1 VKRPNILSIFC
12 LYFVFFSTEMYLI
25 SDLEPAKLLLKG
37 FDQCESQF
45 H

>member
-1 VKRPNILSIFC
+1 
-12 LYFVFFSTEMYLI
+12 MYLI